1 MINFNQNPME
11 QLTINT
17 KEQDV
22 RLLFNSPE
30 LIQKIYFEP
39 SSEKVWA
46 KHYFSSIPILVGLI
60 PKDFVNL
67 FSKNLIVIKSWK
79 LIPDNNKIV
88 LKITLNGQ

>member
-1 MINFNQNPME
+1 ME

-17 KEQDV
+17 KDQDV

-46 KHYFSSIPILVGLI
+46 KHYFSSIPILIGLI
-60 PKDFVNL
+60 PKNYLTL
-67 FSKNLIVIKSWK
+67 FHKNLIVIKSWK
-79 LIPDNNKIV
+79 LIPGNNEII
-88 LKITLNGQ
+88 LKITLNGK